1 MTTTASDVM
10 LVSRSEWE
18 LRKGEVAFGTKDMED
33 LLYNKG
39 VFVKYIDK
47 AINTY
52 RSNIAMMKYKPEEI
66 PSIYV
71 SIGALI
77 LLKTSIEETQ
87 QNWNTYKNQ
96 QDESK

>member
-1 MTTTASDVM
+1 MTTTASDVI

-33 LLYNKG
+33 LLYNKA

-52 RSNIAMMKYKPEEI
+52 RSNIAMLKYKAEEI
-66 PSIYV
+66 PSVYI
-71 SIGALI
+71 SISTLI
-77 LLKTSIEETQ
+77 HLKTSIEETQ
-87 QNWNTYKNQ
+87 QNWNTYRNK